1 MDNWHYAVV
10 ASIVTILG
18 MSLVSFLKLF
28 KLWKASLSIFF
39 ISSIGFCIIGGL
51 GRKSENHGFD
61 GAWGKHGILME
72 FMNLEIIMVSLGVGA
87 FITLLFFLAIVFS
100 DNK

>member
-1 MDNWHYAVV
+1 ME
-10 ASIVTILG
+10 G
-18 MSLVSFLKLF
+18 FLKY
-28 KLWKASLSIFF
+28 FF

-61 GAWGKHGILME
+61 GAGGKHGILME

>member
-61 GAWGKHGILME
+61 GAWGKQGILME

>member
-1 MDNWHYAVV
+1 ME
-10 ASIVTILG
+10 G
-18 MSLVSFLKLF
+18 FLKY
-28 KLWKASLSIFF
+28 FF

-87 FITLLFFLAIVFS
+87 FITLLFFLAIRSLAKVIIAS
-100 DNK
+100 SSGLPVQRLS